1 MHRGSSPRLP
11 LRTNDLYW
19 WGYKKREVEPGAGEE
34 AASMAPERGG
44 QSQCWPVLGWPVLG
58 WPVLAISFRSRE
70 DGSASFVP
78 A

>member
-44 QSQCWPVLGWPVLG
+44 QSQCWPVLGWPVL
-58 WPVLAISFRSRE
+58 AISFRSRE